1 MRIRVSPKNVFP
13 GIESRQDG
21 IHEFTIGA
29 LADYLNIGDGVVLYA
44 PNIDFSECNVF
55 AVAEV
60 IEVNPIA
67 DSCTLD
73 LRRHLDL
80 IQPDKAARYKW
91 RDNPYLC
98 LDKTKIEKY
107 GLIEFFVR
115 AFNDNSWLEKPIQD
129 SSRSFA
135 KFNLAKRTLLPVNG
149 YVYLFKF
156 NDSFKIGMSTTTAR
170 RKKEIERDKKLTLEL
185 LHEIS
190 SNDYQRA
197 EATLHAE
204 FSYCRRGKSE
214 LFDLSSADLDR
225 ILSITEMD
233 FPLP

>member
-13 GIESRQDG
+13 GIESKSAG

-29 LADYLNIGDGVVLYA
+29 LADYLNPGDGIVLYT
-44 PNIDFSECNVF
+44 PNTDFSECNVF

-60 IEVNPIA
+60 NEVNPTA
-67 DSCTLD
+67 DRCTLD
-73 LRRHLDL
+73 IRLHSDL
-80 IQPDKAARYKW
+80 IRPDKAARYKW

-98 LDKTKIEKY
+98 LDRTKITKY
-107 GLIEFFVR
+107 ELLNLFAR
-115 AFNDNSWLEKPIQD
+115 AFNDDSWLERSIQD

-135 KFNLAKRTLLPVNG
+135 KFNLSKRTLLPVNG

-156 NDSFKIGMSTTTAR
+156 NDAFKIGMSTTTAR

-204 FSYCRRGKSE
+204 FAFCRRGKSE
-214 LFDLSSADLDR
+214 LFDLSSADIDR
-225 ILSITEMD
+225 ILSIAEMD